1 MSSLSRSSSTRG
13 NIPSICGADTM
24 TRPTPEQVL
33 SVCEK
38 FAFGGAVSDIKVC
51 GNGHINSTY
60 IITAANGKRYIL
72 QILNTAIFKDPV
84 GVMNN
89 IMAVTDHIRK
99 GLIQSGEDAERGTM
113 RVVLTKGG
121 ANGYTDGDGRFW
133 RAYDFVEGTV
143 CRLTVDSPETFAR
156 VGEAFGDFQRRL
168 SDFDAS
174 ALIESIPNFHNTK
187 KRYADFLTA
196 VERNAAGRADLV
208 WDEIKFITDRADKC
222 SLIVDA
228 LESGDIP
235 LRVTHNDTKLSNILL
250 DEVTEEAICIID
262 LDTVMPGS
270 SLYDFGDS
278 IRTGAA
284 SAPEDEPDLGKVH
297 FLPEMFKAYTK
308 GFVRGTG
315 GALTEKELSM
325 LPDGGYIITLE
336 QAIRFLGDY
345 LDGDTY
351 YHTDYP
357 DHNLV
362 RARTQLKLVAETE
375 AYLEELREFVKG
387 LC

>member
-1 MSSLSRSSSTRG
+1 M
-13 NIPSICGADTM
+13 IQ
-24 TRPTPEQVL
+24 PTHEQVL
-33 SVCEK
+33 AVCDR
-38 FAFGGAVSDIKVC
+38 FAFGGAVTDLKVC

-60 IITAANGKRYIL
+60 IVTAESGKRYIL

-89 IMAVTDHIRK
+89 IVAVTDHIRK
-99 GLIQSGEDAERGTM
+99 GLAEAGEDTERGTL
-113 RVVLTKGG
+113 RVVLTKEG
-121 ANGYTDGDGRFW
+121 ANGYTDHEGRFW

-174 ALIESIPNFHNTK
+174 GLIESIPNFHNTK
-187 KRYADFLTA
+187 KRYTDFLAA
-196 VERNAAGRADLV
+196 VERNAAGRVDSV
-208 WDEIKFITDRADKC
+208 REEIQFITDRADKC
-222 SLIVDA
+222 ALIVDA
-228 LESGDIP
+228 LACGDLP

-250 DEVTEEAICIID
+250 DEVTEEAVCIID

-284 SAPEDEPDLGKVH
+284 SAAEDEPDLDKGH
-297 FLPEMFKAYTK
+297 FPPEMFKAYAR
-308 GFVRGTG
+308 GFIKGTG
-315 GALTEKELSM
+315 GALTETELQM

-375 AYLEELREFVKG
+375 ACMEELKEFVKG

>member
-1 MSSLSRSSSTRG
+1 M
-13 NIPSICGADTM
+13 NPSVQ
-24 TRPTPEQVL
+24 EQVL
-33 SVCEK
+33 AVCNR
-38 FAFGGAVSDIKVC
+38 FAFAGEVTDLKVC

-60 IITAANGKRYIL
+60 IVTVEGGKRYVL

-89 IMAVTDHIRK
+89 IVAVTEHIRK
-99 GLIQSGEDAERGTM
+99 GLAESGEDTERGTM
-113 RVVLTKGG
+113 RVVRTKDG
-121 ANGYTDGDGRFW
+121 ANGYTDREGRFW
-133 RAYDFVEGTV
+133 RAYDFVESTV
-143 CRLTVDSPETFAR
+143 CRLTVDSPDTFAR

-187 KRYADFLTA
+187 RRYADFLAA
-196 VERNAAGRADLV
+196 VERNAAGRVDSV
-208 WDEIKFITDRADKC
+208 REEIKFITDRADKC

-228 LESGDIP
+228 LASGDLP
-235 LRVTHNDTKLSNILL
+235 LRVAHNDTKLSNILL
-250 DEVTEEAICIID
+250 DEITEEAVCIID

-284 SAPEDEPDLGKVH
+284 SAAEDEPDLDKVH
-297 FLPEMFKAYTK
+297 FLPEMFKAYAK
-308 GFVRGTG
+308 GFIKGTD
-315 GALTEKELSM
+315 GALTERELQM
-325 LPDGGYIITLE
+325 LPDGGYVITLE

-375 AYLEELREFVKG
+375 AYMEELREFVKG

>member
-1 MSSLSRSSSTRG
+1 
-13 NIPSICGADTM
+13 M
-24 TRPTPEQVL
+24 TQPTSQQVL
-33 SVCEK
+33 AVCDC
-38 FAFGGAVSDIKVC
+38 FAFTGKVTNVKTC

-60 IITAANGKRYIL
+60 IITAEGGKRYIL

-89 IMAVTDHIRK
+89 IMAVTDHVRA
-99 GLIQSGEDAERGTM
+99 GLLASGEDTERGTM
-113 RVVLTKGG
+113 RVILTKDGQ
-121 ANGYTDGDGRFW
+121 NGYTDPEGRFW

-143 CRLTVDSPETFAR
+143 CRLTVDSPETFSR

-174 ALIESIPNFHNTK
+174 RLIESIPNFHNTK
-187 KRYADFLTA
+187 KRYADFLAA
-196 VERNAAGRADLV
+196 VERNAAGRVDSV
-208 WDEIKFITDRADKC
+208 RDEIKFITDRANKC
-222 SLIVDA
+222 ALIVDA
-228 LESGDIP
+228 LESGDLP

-250 DEVTEEAICIID
+250 DEVTEEAVCIID

-284 SAPEDEPDLGKVH
+284 SAAEDEPDLDKVH
-297 FLPEMFKAYTK
+297 FLPEMFKAYAC
-308 GFVRGTG
+308 GFIKGTG
-315 GALTEKELSM
+315 GTLTEREVQM

-362 RARTQLKLVAETE
+362 RARTQLKLVAEME
-375 AYLEELREFVKG
+375 AQTDVLRQFVAS
-387 LC
+387 LR

>member
-1 MSSLSRSSSTRG
+1 
-13 NIPSICGADTM
+13 M
-24 TRPTPEQVL
+24 TKPTHEQVL
-33 SVCEK
+33 AVCDR
-38 FAFGGAVSDIKVC
+38 FAFGGAVTDLKIC

-60 IITAANGKRYIL
+60 IVTAESGKRYVL

-89 IMAVTDHIRK
+89 IVTVTDHIRK
-99 GLIQSGEDAERGTM
+99 GLAEAGEDTERGTM
-113 RVVLTKGG
+113 RVVLTKEG
-121 ANGYTDGDGRFW
+121 ANGYTDEEGRFW

-174 ALIESIPNFHNTK
+174 RLIESIPNFHNTK

-196 VERNAAGRADLV
+196 VERDAAGRADSV
-208 WDEIKFITDRADKC
+208 RDEIQFITDRADKC
-222 SLIVDA
+222 ALIVDA
-228 LESGDIP
+228 LACGDLP

-250 DEVTEEAICIID
+250 DEVTEEAVCIID

-284 SAPEDEPDLGKVH
+284 SAAEDEPDLDKVH
-297 FLPEMFKAYTK
+297 FLPEMFKAYAK
-308 GFVRGTG
+308 GFIKGTG
-315 GALTEKELSM
+315 GALTERELQM

-375 AYLEELREFVKG
+375 ACMEELREFVKG

>member
-1 MSSLSRSSSTRG
+1 
-13 NIPSICGADTM
+13 M
-24 TRPTPEQVL
+24 TQPTHEQVL
-33 SVCEK
+33 AVCDR
-38 FAFGGAVSDIKVC
+38 FAFGGAVADLKVC

-60 IITAANGKRYIL
+60 IVTAESGKRYIL
-72 QILNTAIFKDPV
+72 QILNTAIFKDPI

-89 IMAVTDHIRK
+89 IVAVTDHIRK
-99 GLIQSGEDAERGTM
+99 GLAEAGEDTERGTM
-113 RVVLTKGG
+113 RVVLTKDG
-121 ANGYTDGDGRFW
+121 ANGYTDDEGRFW

-168 SDFDAS
+168 ADFDAS

-187 KRYADFLTA
+187 KRYVDFLAA
-196 VERNAAGRADLV
+196 VERDTAGRADSV
-208 WDEIKFITDRADKC
+208 RDEIQFITDRADKC
-222 SLIVDA
+222 ALIVDA
-228 LESGDIP
+228 LESGDLP

-250 DEVTEEAICIID
+250 DETTEEAVCIID

-284 SAPEDEPDLGKVH
+284 SAAEDEPDLDKVH
-297 FLPEMFKAYTK
+297 FLPEMFKAYAK
-308 GFVRGTG
+308 GFIKGTG

-375 AYLEELREFVKG
+375 VYMDELRTFVRG
-387 LC
+387 LI

>member
-1 MSSLSRSSSTRG
+1 M
-13 NIPSICGADTM
+13 AQ
-24 TRPTPEQVL
+24 PTNQQVL
-33 SVCEK
+33 AVCDR
-38 FAFGGAVSDIKVC
+38 FAFGGAVTDLKVC

-60 IITAANGKRYIL
+60 IVTVESGKRYIL
-72 QILNTAIFKDPV
+72 QILNTAIFKDPT

-89 IMAVTDHIRK
+89 IVAVTDHIRK
-99 GLIQSGEDAERGTM
+99 GLAEAGEDTERGTM
-113 RVVLTKGG
+113 RVILTKDG

-133 RAYDFVEGTV
+133 RTYDFVEGTV

-174 ALIESIPNFHNTK
+174 RLIESIPNFHNTK
-187 KRYADFLTA
+187 KRYADFLAA
-196 VERNAAGRADLV
+196 VERDAAGRAELV
-208 WDEIKFITDRADKC
+208 QDEIKFITDRADKC

-228 LESGDIP
+228 LANGDLP

-250 DEVTEEAICIID
+250 DEVTEEAVCIID

-270 SLYDFGDS
+270 ALYDFGDS

-284 SAPEDEPDLGKVH
+284 SAAEDEPDLTKVH
-297 FLPEMFKAYTK
+297 FLPEMFKAYAR
-308 GFVRGTG
+308 GFIKGTG

-325 LPDGGYIITLE
+325 LPDGGYVITLE

-375 AYLEELREFVKG
+375 MYMDELRTFVRG
-387 LC
+387 LI

>member
-1 MSSLSRSSSTRG
+1 M
-13 NIPSICGADTM
+13 AQ
-24 TRPTPEQVL
+24 PTQEQVL
-33 SVCEK
+33 NVCSR
-38 FAFGGAVSDIKVC
+38 FAFNGVVTDLKIC

-60 IITAANGKRYIL
+60 IVSAESGKRYIL

-89 IMAVTDHIRK
+89 IIAVTDHIRK
-99 GLIQSGEDAERGTM
+99 GMAESGEDAERGTM
-113 RVVLTKGG
+113 RVVLTKDGQ
-121 ANGYTDGDGRFW
+121 NGYTDPEGRFW

-174 ALIESIPNFHNTK
+174 RLVESIPNFHNTK
-187 KRYADFLTA
+187 KRYADFLAA
-196 VERNAAGRADLV
+196 VERNAAGRVDSV
-208 WDEIKFITDRADKC
+208 GNEIKFIIDRADKC
-222 SLIVDA
+222 ALIVDA
-228 LESGDIP
+228 LESGDLP

-250 DEVTEEAICIID
+250 DEMTEEAVCIID

-284 SAPEDEPDLGKVH
+284 SAAEDEPDLDKVH
-297 FLPEMFKAYTK
+297 FLPEMFKAYTR
-308 GFVRGTG
+308 GFIKGTG
-315 GALTEKELSM
+315 GALTEKELTM

-362 RARTQLKLVAETE
+362 RARTQLKLVTETE
-375 AYLEELREFVKG
+375 ACMNELRAFVHG
-387 LC
+387 LI

>member
-1 MSSLSRSSSTRG
+1 
-13 NIPSICGADTM
+13 M
-24 TRPTPEQVL
+24 TQPTNEQVL
-33 SVCEK
+33 AVCDR
-38 FAFGGAVSDIKVC
+38 FAFGGAVTDLKVC

-60 IITAANGKRYIL
+60 IVTIESGKRYIL
-72 QILNTAIFKDPV
+72 QILNTAIFKDPT

-89 IMAVTDHIRK
+89 IVAVTDHIRK
-99 GLIQSGEDAERGTM
+99 GLAEAGEDTERGTM
-113 RVVLTKGG
+113 RVVLTKEG
-121 ANGYTDGDGRFW
+121 ANGYTDDEGRFW
-133 RAYDFVEGTV
+133 RAYDFVEGTI

-174 ALIESIPNFHNTK
+174 KLIESIPNFHNTK

-196 VERNAAGRADLV
+196 VERNAAGRVDSV
-208 WDEIKFITDRADKC
+208 QDEIQFITDRADKC
-222 SLIVDA
+222 ALIVDA
-228 LESGDIP
+228 LASGDLP

-250 DEVTEEAICIID
+250 DEVTEEAVCIID

-284 SAPEDEPDLGKVH
+284 SAAEDEPDLDKVH
-297 FLPEMFKAYTK
+297 FLPEMFKAYAK
-308 GFVRGTG
+308 GFIKGTG
-315 GALTEKELSM
+315 GALTEKQLSM

-362 RARTQLKLVAETE
+362 RARTQLKLVAEME
-375 AYLEELREFVKG
+375 AVLEDLRYWIRKI
-387 LC
+387 

>member
-1 MSSLSRSSSTRG
+1 
-13 NIPSICGADTM
+13 M
-24 TRPTPEQVL
+24 TQPTNQQVL
-33 SVCEK
+33 AVCDR
-38 FAFGGAVSDIKVC
+38 FAFGGAVTDLKVC

-60 IITAANGKRYIL
+60 IVTAESGKRYVL

-89 IMAVTDHIRK
+89 IVAVTDHIRK
-99 GLIQSGEDAERGTM
+99 GLAEAGEDTERGTM
-113 RVVLTKGG
+113 RVVLTKEG
-121 ANGYTDGDGRFW
+121 ANGYTDDEGRFW

-174 ALIESIPNFHNTK
+174 GLIESIPNFHNTK

-196 VERNAAGRADLV
+196 VERDAAGRADSV
-208 WDEIKFITDRADKC
+208 RDEIRFITDRADKC

-228 LESGDIP
+228 LACGDLP

-250 DEVTEEAICIID
+250 DEVTEEAVCIID

-284 SAPEDEPDLGKVH
+284 SAAEDEPDLTKVH
-297 FLPEMFKAYTK
+297 FLPDMFKAYAR
-308 GFVRGTG
+308 GFIKGTG
-315 GALTEKELSM
+315 GALTETELQM

-336 QAIRFLGDY
+336 QVIRFLGDY

-375 AYLEELREFVKG
+375 TCMEELRTFVRSLK
-387 LC
+387 

>member
-1 MSSLSRSSSTRG
+1 
-13 NIPSICGADTM
+13 M
-24 TRPTPEQVL
+24 TKPTHEQVL
-33 SVCEK
+33 AVCDR
-38 FAFGGAVSDIKVC
+38 FAFGGAVADLKVC

-60 IITAANGKRYIL
+60 IATVESGKRYIL

-89 IMAVTDHIRK
+89 IVAVTDHIRK
-99 GLIQSGEDAERGTM
+99 GLAEAGEDTERGTM
-113 RVVLTKGG
+113 RVIPTKEGS
-121 ANGYTDGDGRFW
+121 NGYTDDEGRFW
-133 RAYDFVEGTV
+133 RAYYFVEDTV

-196 VERNAAGRADLV
+196 VERNAAGRVDSV
-208 WDEIKFITDRADKC
+208 RDEIQFITDRADKC
-222 SLIVDA
+222 ALIVDA
-228 LESGDIP
+228 LASGDLP

-250 DEVTEEAICIID
+250 DEVTEEAVCIID

-284 SAPEDEPDLGKVH
+284 SAAEDEPDLDKVH
-297 FLPEMFKAYTK
+297 FLPEMFKAYAK
-308 GFVRGTG
+308 GFIKGTG
-315 GALTEKELSM
+315 GALTETELQM

-362 RARTQLKLVAETE
+362 RARTQLKLVAEME
-375 AYLEELREFVKG
+375 AVIEDLRYWIRKI
-387 LC
+387 

>member
-1 MSSLSRSSSTRG
+1 
-13 NIPSICGADTM
+13 M
-24 TRPTPEQVL
+24 TQPTNEQVL
-33 SVCEK
+33 AVCDR
-38 FAFGGAVSDIKVC
+38 FAFGGAVADLKVC

-60 IITAANGKRYIL
+60 IVTAESGKRYIL

-89 IMAVTDHIRK
+89 IVAVTDHIRK
-99 GLIQSGEDAERGTM
+99 GLAEAGEDTERGTM
-113 RVVLTKGG
+113 RVVLNKDG
-121 ANGYTDGDGRFW
+121 ANGYTDEEGRFW

-174 ALIESIPNFHNTK
+174 KLIESIPNFHNTK
-187 KRYADFLTA
+187 KRYADFLAA
-196 VERNAAGRADLV
+196 VERDTAGRADSV
-208 WDEIKFITDRADKC
+208 RDDIRFITDRADKC
-222 SLIVDA
+222 ALIVDA
-228 LESGDIP
+228 LESGDLP

-250 DEVTEEAICIID
+250 DETTEEAVCIID

-284 SAPEDEPDLGKVH
+284 SAAEDEPDLDQVH
-297 FLPEMFKAYTK
+297 FLPEMFKAYAK
-308 GFVRGTG
+308 GFIKGTG
-315 GALTEKELSM
+315 GALTETELTM
-325 LPDGGYIITLE
+325 LPDGGYTITLE
-336 QAIRFLGDY
+336 QAIRFLADY

-375 AYLEELREFVKG
+375 VYMDELRTFVRG
-387 LC
+387 LI